1 MGGERGLLS
10 VAGFVETF
18 STNLSLYLDQS
29 GEKLLRLSKNQKIL
43 PEYEGPVS
51 AVKKLKKWKTKAMET
66 EAASWET
73 CKINES

>member
-29 GEKLLRLSKNQKIL
+29 GEKLLRLSKNQRIL
-43 PEYEGPVS
+43 PEYEEPVS
-51 AVKKLKKWKTKAMET
+51 AVKKLKKWKTKVVER

-73 CKINES
+73 CKRNES

>member
-29 GEKLLRLSKNQKIL
+29 GEKLLRLSKNQQIL

-51 AVKKLKKWKTKAMET
+51 AVKKLKKWKTKAMER

>member
-51 AVKKLKKWKTKAMET
+51 AVKKLKKWKKKAMER

>member
-1 MGGERGLLS
+1 MGGESGLLS

-51 AVKKLKKWKTKAMET
+51 AVKKLKKWKTKAMER